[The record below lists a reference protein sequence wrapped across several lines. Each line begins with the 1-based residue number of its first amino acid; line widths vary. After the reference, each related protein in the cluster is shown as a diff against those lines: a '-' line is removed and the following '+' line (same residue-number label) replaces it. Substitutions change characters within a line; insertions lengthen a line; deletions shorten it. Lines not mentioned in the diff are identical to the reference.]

1 MIVGYLSCGFA
12 LMYYASPLST
22 MGQVIPKNISDEILL
37 QICIQF
43 TLIRSLSGPFVHF
56 PILSPTHFFLL

>member
-22 MGQVIPKNISDEILL
+22 MGQVIPKISVMKYYYKSALNLL
-37 QICIQF
+37 
-43 TLIRSLSGPFVHF
+43 
-56 PILSPTHFFLL
+56 